1 MYRGIDWHVV
11 MVALTGEMDWTW
23 MLLSMPFGITAQL
36 FRALRW
42 QQVLSPMGR
51 KPRLSTCVNSIF
63 LSYASSLAI
72 PRSGEVLRCGV
83 LKKWEGVD
91 LSRLVGSVVA
101 ERVVDMTMILVLSV
115 ITILVQVPVFLS
127 FVESTGMSAEG
138 VLSRFTVT
146 GYWVTGLC
154 VALIVLTLCWMVRRL
169 KLFSRSKNVLRGLME
184 GIMSIR
190 KVESP
195 ALFLICSIGIWVSY
209 FLHFYLTF
217 RCFCYTGELPL
228 SCSLVAF
235 VVGTFAVL
243 VPTPNGA
250 GPWHFA
256 VKTVLMLYG
265 VNGDDGA
272 VFALIVHTLQ
282 TLLVVALG
290 LYSLLALYL
299 TKSINNLNNEQL

>member
-42 QQVLSPMGR
+42 QQVLSPLGR

-91 LSRLVGSVVA
+91 LSKLVGSVVA
-101 ERVVDMTMILVLSV
+101 ERVVDMAMIMVLSV

-127 FVESTGMSAEG
+127 FMERTGMSVEG
-138 VLSRFTVT
+138 VLSRFTAT

-154 VALIVLTLCWMVRRL
+154 VVLIVLMLCWMVHRL
-169 KLFSRSKNVLRGLME
+169 KLFSRSKNVLKGLKE

-195 ALFLICSIGIWVSY
+195 TLFLICSIGIWVSY